1 MIPEHLHFKIV
12 SPRIS
17 PRAWALALT
26 AALFLLRSLGPLA
39 PAFAQTNPAR
49 EGLAESIVAVKLER
63 GVELRLLVNQR
74 LGTRP
79 DIAVLL
85 FAGYPGI
92 LRLREEG
99 GEAALDMGGNFLMRA
114 RRFLNSEQVFTVAVD
129 CPQDQWLDCGDRY
142 RSSAQH
148 AQDVMQA
155 VAAVKTQLGARQVYV
170 AGTSYGTV
178 STAFLARALGGK
190 RSEPSGGTATPP
202 VPGQIDGAIHTAT
215 MTDPP
220 RGATHGVPMAIFDW
234 SVAQLP
240 QLFIH
245 HQDDPCRAT
254 RYSSIVARRGA
265 IPLISVQGAQEP
277 RGDACQARTQH
288 GFVGREKVV
297 MQALHD
303 WVVQRQ
309 VPTLIGEPDR

>member
-1 MIPEHLHFKIV
+1 M
-12 SPRIS
+12 
-17 PRAWALALT
+17 AYT
-26 AALFLLRSLGPLA
+26 AALLLWALPTLLA
-39 PAFAQTNPAR
+39 PVWAQTNPAR
-49 EGLAESIVAVKLER
+49 EDLAESIVAVKLER
-63 GVELRLLVNQR
+63 GVELRMLVNQR

-99 GEAALDMGGNFLMRA
+99 GKAVNDMGGNFLIRA
-114 RRFLNSEQVFTVAVD
+114 RRFLNGDQVFTVALD
-129 CPQDQWLDCGDRY
+129 CPQDQWHDCGDRY
-142 RSSAQH
+142 RTSAQH
-148 AQDVMQA
+148 AQDVALA

-178 STAFLARALGGK
+178 STAFLARALGG
-190 RSEPSGGTATPP
+190 RQSNQSGAMGPADSTR
-202 VPGQIDGAIHTAT
+202 QIDGAIHTAT

-220 RGATHGVPMAIFDW
+220 RGATHGLPMAIFDW

-254 RYSSIVARRGA
+254 RYSSIEARRGA
-265 IPLISVQGAQEP
+265 IPLITVQGSQEP

-288 GFVGREKVV
+288 GFVGRERVV

-303 WVVQRQ
+303 WVVHRQ
-309 VPTLIGEPDR
+309 TPAMIGNPDR